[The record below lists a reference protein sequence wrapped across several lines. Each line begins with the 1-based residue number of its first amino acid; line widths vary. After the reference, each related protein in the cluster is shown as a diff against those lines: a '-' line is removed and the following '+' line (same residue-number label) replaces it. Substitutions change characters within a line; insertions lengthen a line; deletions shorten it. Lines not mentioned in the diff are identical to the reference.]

1 MAVTRRTQLLME
13 PAEFR
18 KLQAVARQRRTSV
31 AEVIRSAL
39 RQTYLS
45 AGHERHPVVEAILAM
60 GLPTIDWK
68 RAKKEIEAGHAD
80 VS

>member
-1 MAVTRRTQLLME
+1 MAATRRTQLLME

-18 KLQAVARQRRTSV
+18 KLQAMARQRRTSV
-31 AEVIRSAL
+31 AELIRSAL
-39 RQTYLS
+39 RQAYPAT
-45 AGHERHPVVEAILAM
+45 GPERRPVVEAILAM

-68 RAKKEIEAGHAD
+68 RAKKQIEAGHAD